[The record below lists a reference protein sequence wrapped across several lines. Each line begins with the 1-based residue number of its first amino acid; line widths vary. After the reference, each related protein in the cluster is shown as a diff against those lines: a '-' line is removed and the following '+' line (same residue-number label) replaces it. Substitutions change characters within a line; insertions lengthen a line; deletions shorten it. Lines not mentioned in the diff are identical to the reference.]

1 MLYRMKLK
9 RNLIL
14 LIAIIGISFRSFSQN
29 VTEPSTIVLTNPVA
43 KLVVKDLVSYDGLL
57 AESKAVREQLTALN
71 SKVVTLE
78 EVIANLNLQLE
89 NRNSVIIQ
97 KDSQIV
103 QYETMKGD
111 LEKEVKR
118 LSRIGKIYKIGS
130 AIGAAAILLNILGK

>member
-1 MLYRMKLK
+1 MKLK

-14 LIAIIGISFRSFSQN
+14 LIAIIGISFKSFSQN
-29 VTEPSTIVLTNPVA
+29 ATEPSTVVLTKPVA
-43 KLVVKDLVSYDGLL
+43 KLVVKELVSYDGLL

-71 SKVVTLE
+71 SKVITLE

-89 NRNSVIIQ
+89 NRNSVILQ
-97 KDSQIV
+97 KDSQLV
-103 QYETMKGD
+103 EYESMKGD

>member
-14 LIAIIGISFRSFSQN
+14 LIAIIGISFKSFSQN
-29 VTEPSTIVLTNPVA
+29 VTKSSTVVLTKPVA
-43 KLVVKDLVSYDGLL
+43 KLVVKELVSYDGLL

-71 SKVVTLE
+71 SKVITLE
-78 EVIANLNLQLE
+78 EVLANLNLQLE
-89 NRNSVIIQ
+89 NRNSVILQ
-97 KDSQIV
+97 KDSQLV
-103 QYETMKGD
+103 EYESMKGD

>member
-1 MLYRMKLK
+1 MKLE

-14 LIAIIGISFRSFSQN
+14 LIAIIGISFKSFSQN
-29 VTEPSTIVLTNPVA
+29 ATEPSTVLLTEPIA

-71 SKVVTLE
+71 DKVVTLE
-78 EVIANLNLQLE
+78 EVIANLKLQLE
-89 NRNSVIIQ
+89 NRNSVIVQ
-97 KDSQIV
+97 KDAQITEYV
-103 QYETMKGD
+103 TMSED
-111 LEKEVKR
+111 LKKEVKR